1 MAPARGGAGATERG
15 ADFAARPRRVML
27 APMKALTTADL
38 DAIPRLGWVEEA
50 TAVTQLPALS
60 AELGLDFLGV
70 KRDDR
75 LGALY
80 GGSKPRKLDY
90 LLAAPPFSSAPV
102 WAAVG
107 GIGSGQLVALTAA
120 AEKLGRRL
128 EAYVFWTTLSAGVLD
143 NLAFTASGPTQV
155 FFHPSRIALGLR
167 RPWLFGVGPTGG
179 RAVVPPGATSALGMI
194 GLVRAGLELGAQIR
208 AGELPAPDRIYVA
221 LGSGGTA
228 AGLSVGLALA
238 GVRTEVAA
246 VAVVERIFATRTRL
260 RALQRQVI
268 AALGRAGIDAGE
280 PVPLSIE
287 RAHLG
292 PGYAEPT
299 AESLAAGEAALREGL
314 EIEPVYT
321 GKTLAALRAAGGP
334 RVRNVLFWSTVR
346 RGPIPHAAD
355 WRSRIPPALD
365 RAVAEPVP
373 DGGSAGSADS
383 AGSAPKL
390 PDTFGRRLGRRR
402 VLVAAGAAI
411 TGGLALRITGS
422 PPLPG
427 WRGEVLAAWEARVVA
442 AAAEALLVPGA
453 SAAEVAE
460 IPARVD
466 RCLAGM
472 PAAVQREVHAMLALV
487 DHATPLGHHVARFT
501 SLDPEARAAYLSALD
516 ARGGTLSQVYRG
528 LRDLCMLALY
538 QQPSTWAALGY
549 DGPRQP
555 LGYDPRGPDR
565 WQWPAYDALVAAPG
579 AS

>member
-1 MAPARGGAGATERG
+1 
-15 ADFAARPRRVML
+15 ML
-27 APMKALTTADL
+27 APVQALTTADL
-38 DAIPRLGWVEEA
+38 DRIPRLGWVEEA
-50 TAVTQLPALS
+50 TPVTQLPALA
-60 AELGLDFLGV
+60 AELGLDYLGV
-70 KRDDR
+70 KRDDL

-90 LLAAPPFSSAPV
+90 LLAAPPFAAAPV
-102 WAAVG
+102 WAAIG

-128 EAYVFWTTLSAGVLD
+128 EAYVFWTTISAGVLD
-143 NLAFTASGPTQV
+143 NLAFTASGPTRV
-155 FFHPSRIALGLR
+155 FFHPSRVALVLR
-167 RPWLFGVGPTGG
+167 RPWLFGVGPAGGG

-208 AGELPAPDRIYVA
+208 AGELPSPDRVVVA

-238 GVRTEVAA
+238 GVRAEVAA
-246 VAVVERIFATRTRL
+246 VAVVERIFAM
-260 RALQRQVI
+260 RARVRVLQREVI
-268 AALGRAGIDAGE
+268 AALGRAGIDASE
-280 PVPLSIE
+280 PVPLSID

-292 PGYAEPT
+292 PGYGEPT
-299 AESLAAGEAALREGL
+299 AESLAACEVALREGIEL
-314 EIEPVYT
+314 EPVYT
-321 GKTLAALRAAGGP
+321 GKALSALRALGGG

-365 RAVAEPVP
+365 RAVADP
-373 DGGSAGSADS
+373 AAF
-383 AGSAPKL
+383 A
-390 PDTFGRRLGRRR
+390 RRLGRRR
-402 VLVAAGAAI
+402 ILVAVGAAV
-411 TGGLALRITGS
+411 TGGLALRITGY

-427 WRGEVLAAWEARVVA
+427 WRGEVLAAWEAQVVA
-442 AAAEALLVPGA
+442 AAAEALLVPAA
-453 SAAEVAE
+453 SAGEIAE
-460 IPARVD
+460 IAARVD
-466 RCLAGM
+466 RYLASM

-487 DHATPLGHHVARFT
+487 EQGTPLGLHLSRLT
-501 SLDPEARAAYLSALD
+501 SLDPSERSRYLSGLE
-516 ARGGTLSQVYRG
+516 ARGGTLAQVYRG

-565 WQWPAYDALVAAPG
+565 WRWPAYDALVAPPG
-579 AS
+579 ALPRGMAQ